1 MSLFGFGYKRMSSQ
15 LCFPFSIPLLC
26 MCTFL
31 SNMLFSFFF
40 FLSLYIFK
48 FELGVSLRVSGG
60 GSDTISL
67 RCRVGCT

>member
-26 MCTFL
+26 MCTLL

-48 FELGVSLRVSGG
+48 FELGVFIKSFWWRF
-60 GSDTISL
+60 
-67 RCRVGCT
+67 